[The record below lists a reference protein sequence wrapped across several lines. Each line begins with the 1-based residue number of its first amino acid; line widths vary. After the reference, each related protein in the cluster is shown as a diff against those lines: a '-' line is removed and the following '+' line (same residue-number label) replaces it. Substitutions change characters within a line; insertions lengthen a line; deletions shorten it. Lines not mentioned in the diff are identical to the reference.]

1 MARFNMLCAMLLV
14 GALGCSSSSSES
26 VNTDGKPPESDVL
39 GEVAGLISS
48 YSGEFRKAPQKLGDL
63 ARYEPGYPL
72 GFQALKSGDIEVV
85 WGARMTIEE
94 GSGTGYSGTTD
105 VVAYQKQTPTG
116 GGLVLLQN
124 GDVKQMTAEEFK
136 AAPKAK

>member
-1 MARFNMLCAMLLV
+1 MARFKMLCAILLV
-14 GALGCSSSSSES
+14 GALGCSSAES
-26 VNTDGKPPESDVL
+26 VNTDGKPPEADVL

-48 YSGEFRKAPQKLGDL
+48 YSGEFRKAPQKLSDL

-94 GSGTGYSGTTD
+94 GSGGYSGTAD

-136 AAPKAK
+136 SAPKAK